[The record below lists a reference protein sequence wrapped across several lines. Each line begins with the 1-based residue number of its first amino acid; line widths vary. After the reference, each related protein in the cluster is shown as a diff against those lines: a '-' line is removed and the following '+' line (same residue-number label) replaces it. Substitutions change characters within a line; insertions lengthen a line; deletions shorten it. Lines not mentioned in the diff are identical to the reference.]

1 VFCPGHVS
9 AGGRII
15 GLDGW
20 VREGN
25 VISRSRFGCG
35 WVAVC
40 LLGLVACG
48 EPAPTVRSAPPAT
61 ATPSPSPSSKPVRTP
76 TPKPAAQPLPLRPT
90 VPAGVAMP
98 NPRLTPG
105 ATFAG
110 VTAGE
115 VCTSGWATAHR
126 HVTATQY
133 HEVYGEY
140 GIRYPEPFGTYELDH
155 LIPLELG
162 GDNANANLWPEPAS
176 PTPGFHQKDD
186 LENTLHDLVCAGS
199 LSLTAAQHDI
209 ASNWYAAYLRY
220 V

>member
-1 VFCPGHVS
+1 MAP
-9 AGGRII
+9 
-15 GLDGW
+15 
-20 VREGN
+20 
-25 VISRSRFGCG
+25 
-35 WVAVC
+35 AV
-40 LLGLVACG
+40 
-48 EPAPTVRSAPPAT
+48 T
-61 ATPSPSPSSKPVRTP
+61 ATPKPTA
-76 TPKPAAQPLPLRPT
+76 TPLPVKST
-90 VPAGVAMP
+90 VPAGVALP
-98 NPRLTPG
+98 NARLTPG

-110 VTAGE
+110 VTAAE
-115 VCTSGWATAHR
+115 VCTSGWATMHR
-126 HVTATQY
+126 HVTAAQY

-199 LSLTAAQHDI
+199 LSLAVAQHDI

-220 V
+220 HGA